1 MFREFGYASRGC
13 PLFGKF
19 WTMLFHSPLAVAENS
34 KRTFWFEWKVPLR
47 YGKTGD
53 KRHETCFATLLQNE
67 LQSDVARFTTLV
79 EPVLHQVRL
88 LTGLNV
94 GGKTCNVAFQLVL
107 QQCCKR
113 SCIFFV
119 ARFSVPLVVNT
130 PWCSVA
136 RILRTARGLIGYFE
150 VTWHRTIDVKG

>member
-1 MFREFGYASRGC
+1 
-13 PLFGKF
+13 
-19 WTMLFHSPLAVAENS
+19 MLFHSPLAVAENS
-34 KRTFWFEWKVPLR
+34 KRAFWFEWKVPLR

-94 GGKTCNVAFQLVL
+94 GGKTCNIAFQPVL
-107 QQCCKR
+107 EHVAKEV
-113 SCIFFV
+113 SCFLLPVFQY
-119 ARFSVPLVVNT
+119 L
-130 PWCSVA
+130 
-136 RILRTARGLIGYFE
+136 
-150 VTWHRTIDVKG
+150 

>member
-1 MFREFGYASRGC
+1 
-13 PLFGKF
+13 
-19 WTMLFHSPLAVAENS
+19 MLFHSPLAVAENS

-53 KRHETCFATLLQNE
+53 KRHETFLATLLQNE
-67 LQSDVARFTTLV
+67 LQGDVARFATLV

-94 GGKTCNVAFQLVL
+94 CGRTCSVAFQLVL
-107 QQCCKR
+107 RRCCKG
-113 SCIFFV
+113 SCMFLI
-119 ARFSVPLVVNT
+119 ARFAVPLVVNT
-130 PWCSVA
+130 PCCFVA

-150 VTWHRTIDVKG
+150 VT